1 LFQTNYM
8 NKEVILVSLSAFQQL
23 SKSHSAIAPLLSL
36 SNVWHTDK
44 VGCGRLLYDYKNL
57 QSGTPINS
65 IVCRDLYHNYFGPLI
80 YPSATS
86 YIKFL
91 FNAKA
96 IFPDEE
102 LVITKSDVHRA
113 YHRFRWTARG
123 SLSLALLFSP
133 EWVAIPITGGFGS
146 NGPPFIYDVF
156 RRFLKW
162 SQTNRLLKQNISVQ
176 LGDTFV
182 DDMALMAP
190 KRFADIEVNAHDMLI
205 QRLLGCK
212 STHKREQSTQLD
224 VIGYR
229 FDAKKFTIGI
239 SSKGYSKLIY
249 MFFVLIP
256 GKLTSVQTFPTLLFQ
271 CLCGL
276 IARYGF
282 IIPSLRYTPSVFY
295 KLLRG
300 SAKYRRFTKASISV
314 VQLWRNYRSY
324 AFTHS

>member
-1 LFQTNYM
+1 MLGD
-8 NKEVILVSLSAFQQL
+8 VL
-23 SKSHSAIAPLLSL
+23 
-36 SNVWHTDK
+36 
-44 VGCGRLLYDYKNL
+44 
-57 QSGTPINS
+57 
-65 IVCRDLYHNYFGPLI
+65 
-80 YPSATS
+80 
-86 YIKFL
+86 FL
-91 FNAKA
+91 FNAKV
-96 IFPDEE
+96 ISPDEE

-113 YHRFRWTARG
+113 YHRFRWTTRG

-190 KRFADIEVNAHDMLI
+190 KRFADVEVNAHDMLI

-271 CLCGL
+271 CFC
-276 IARYGF
+276 IAVQFYLF
-282 IIPSLRYTPSVFY
+282 LLYFYLHLYIYMCLFYSHVYFLRTSTYTYHF
-295 KLLRG
+295 
-300 SAKYRRFTKASISV
+300 
-314 VQLWRNYRSY
+314 
-324 AFTHS
+324 